1 MVHAEPRF
9 TPFTMKS
16 RWPKAEWMVDL
27 YLRLPFRPFAGQFLV
42 IAEPDVDPAGSPLA
56 SGGRIKLAP
65 ASGRQGSALA
75 TTEPRGVTP
84 ASGRQGSAGAL

>member
-1 MVHAEPRF
+1 
-9 TPFTMKS
+9 MKS

-42 IAEPDVDPAGSPLA
+42 IAGPGIDPASA
-56 SGGRIKLAP
+56 TP

-75 TTEPRGVTP
+75 TTEPRGVMP
-84 ASGRQGSAGAL
+84 ASGRQGSTGAL